1 MAKRGRPT
9 NKVVRKRKI
18 QRSKGE
24 LSLFVAIFVV
34 VLLLVVGYFLL
45 FGNTIV

>member
-18 QRSKGE
+18 AKSKSE
-24 LSLFVAIFVV
+24 LSGLVGVFII
-34 VLLLVVGYFLL
+34 VLLLVVGYFMLI
-45 FGNTIV
+45 NK

>member
-18 QRSKGE
+18 ARSKSE
-24 LSLFVAIFVV
+24 LSLLVAAFIV

-45 FGNTIV
+45 VK